1 MLYHL
6 QIINKKDGLR
16 KWFFLIPTTDECM
29 FLRDRQA
36 QSLVESAK
44 INTKDICKYAFFR
57 FRTKA
62 SYRKGDV

>member
-1 MLYHL
+1 M
-6 QIINKKDGLR
+6 
-16 KWFFLIPTTDECM
+16 FFLIPTTDECM